1 MDIYEPTCAPLPFPA
16 PLREGLIL
24 ARPNRFIMEV
34 AFPTGEDGSPPAG
47 RASAVAATDAPLGS
61 SAAGAPSLAAD
72 PRKPMPVPAKGALS
86 PSPAPGGSVL
96 SAGTSVVRCHCP
108 AVSRIGGL
116 DLAGR
121 PCLVSDSGN
130 PKRKLPLTVEA
141 FSLDEPDAPQK
152 RWIGINQNAS
162 NRSVEHFLR
171 IGALDAIAGQPREV
185 RREVPLGASRLDFLV
200 DDRLY
205 LEVKTPLVQIQTA
218 VPASVP
224 RLPEAPFSSTERAL
238 RHLRELAASLADH
251 ERAVVLYCLYYA
263 NDGFRFYHGTT
274 YDEVLATVDACRA
287 AGVELW
293 QADFEVTPRAVALRR
308 YFPLEEW

>member
-1 MDIYEPTCAPLPFPA
+1 MDVRDSHDPAAAPLMFPE
-16 PLREGLIL
+16 PLREGVIL
-24 ARPNRFIMEV
+24 ARPNRFIMDV
-34 AFPTGEDGSPPAG
+34 ALAEEGAEDAWNAALTGEG
-47 RASAVAATDAPLGS
+47 
-61 SAAGAPSLAAD
+61 AAGAP
-72 PRKPMPVPAKGALS
+72 GAR
-86 PSPAPGGSVL
+86 
-96 SAGTSVVRCHCP
+96 VVRCHCP

-121 PCLVSDSGN
+121 PCLVSDSRN

-141 FSLDEPDAPQK
+141 FSLDEPAAPAK

-162 NRSVEHFLR
+162 NRYVEHFLR
-171 IGALDAIAGQPREV
+171 AGALEPIAGRPREV
-185 RREVPLGASRLDFLV
+185 RREVPLGSSRLDFLV

-218 VPASVP
+218 VPDYVP
-224 RLPEAPFSSTERAL
+224 RLPEAPFSSTERSL
-238 RHLRELAASLADH
+238 RHLRELAASLSDH
-251 ERAVVLYCLYYA
+251 ERAVILYCLYYR

-293 QADFEVTPRAVALRR
+293 QADFEVMPESVALRR
-308 YFPLEEW
+308 CFPLEEW